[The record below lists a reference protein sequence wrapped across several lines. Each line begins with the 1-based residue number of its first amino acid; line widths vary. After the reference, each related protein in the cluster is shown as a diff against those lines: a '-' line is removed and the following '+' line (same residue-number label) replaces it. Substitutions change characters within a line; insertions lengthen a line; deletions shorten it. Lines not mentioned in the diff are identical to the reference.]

1 MKQDTALRLKAVE
14 SREVCPVHRPLVDVL
29 LGFDKRLSRIE
40 WLLGV
45 AAAAALGTFGKAVLW
60 PALAA
65 LVKGG

>member
-14 SREVCPVHRPLVDVL
+14 GHANCPAHRPLVDVL

-40 WLLGV
+40 WLLGI

-60 PALAA
+60 PALLA